1 MKSARASNGVAQA
14 MKTYAKF
21 LSLAK
26 DVKAS
31 NDSPKLE
38 MYEAR
43 LLDGLASLWID
54 GSQVTVLQAMQI
66 DAGVSPT
73 TVHRKLKNL
82 RRSGLIVLQES
93 ESDNR
98 IKFVVPTPAAER
110 YLASLGR
117 CVQEAAR

>member
-1 MKSARASNGVAQA
+1 

-54 GSQVTVLQAMQI
+54 GSQVTVSQAMQI